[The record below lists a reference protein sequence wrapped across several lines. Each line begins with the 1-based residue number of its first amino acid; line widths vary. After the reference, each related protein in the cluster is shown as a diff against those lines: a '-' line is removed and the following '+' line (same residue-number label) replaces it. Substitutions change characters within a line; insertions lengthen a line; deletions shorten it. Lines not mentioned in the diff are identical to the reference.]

1 MDEMVIQYLR
11 EAFAFI
17 YVDNSAI
24 TGGVRKDSVSTWIY
38 LVWVP
43 FNSLHGSNSKLRILN
58 VYGNSSIYIS
68 KNGTVI
74 LEEKT

>member
-17 YVDNSAI
+17 YVYNSAI

-38 LVWVP
+38 LV
-43 FNSLHGSNSKLRILN
+43 
-58 VYGNSSIYIS
+58 
-68 KNGTVI
+68 
-74 LEEKT
+74 